1 MEEKPLPLWDKNFTI
16 ITVGSLISILGS
28 AVAGW
33 AMGLLAY
40 EKTGDSFAY
49 AVFMILYHLP
59 RILLPLLIGP
69 YLDRFSRR
77 KVIYTLDFVSAGIYT
92 VLFFILYNN
101 WFNYYAFL
109 GVSMLIGSIDSVYF
123 VAYESLY
130 PNLIPRGNYRKAYS
144 VTSIL
149 YPLSAAI
156 MIPIGGIAYSIS
168 SKGIAFLFLFNAAT
182 FLIAAI
188 FETQIRLTE
197 TQVAEKGA
205 VHFRRL
211 VKDFREGFAY
221 LRREKGLLVI
231 TLYFFTCMFSYG
243 ITGVLVLPYF
253 RNMAPAS
260 LPALFS
266 TGVLYYSVISA
277 CNSAGRLSGGGIQYF
292 TRYPTEKK
300 YAIALFIYLAICV
313 FDGGYLLLPNTLWW
327 LMCLMNFLVGILA
340 VNSYNIRIAATQNYV
355 PDSIRGRF
363 NGVFQMC
370 NILGTILGQLLGGWI
385 GERVIDRAAFVTLG
399 GIHFQ
404 LTAPHVVL
412 LVNIF
417 NALCVLC
424 IMLPGR
430 KHVKKIYNV
439 PI

>member
-1 MEEKPLPLWDKNFTI
+1 MEERPLPLWNKNFTI

-59 RILLPLLIGP
+59 RILLPLFIGP
-69 YLDRFSRR
+69 FLDRFSRR
-77 KVIYTLDFVSAGIYT
+77 KIIYTLDFVSAGIYT

-109 GVSMLIGSIDSVYF
+109 GVSMLIGSIDSVYT

-144 VTSIL
+144 ISSLL
-149 YPLSAAI
+149 YPLSAAV
-156 MIPIGGIAYSIS
+156 MIPIGGIAYSVS
-168 SKGIAFLFLFNAAT
+168 NKGIAFLFLFNAVT
-182 FLIAAI
+182 FLTAAI
-188 FETQIRLTE
+188 FETQIRLKE
-197 TQVAEKGA
+197 TQVSGKGF
-205 VHFRRL
+205 VSVRRL
-211 VKDFREGFAY
+211 AQDFKEGIAY
-221 LRREKGLLVI
+221 IRREKGLLII
-231 TLYFFTCMFSYG
+231 TLYFFTTMFGYG
-243 ITGVLVLPYF
+243 ITGVLTMPYF
-253 RNMAPAS
+253 RNMAPES

-266 TGVLYYSVISA
+266 TGVLFYSVVSA
-277 CNSAGRLSGGGIQYF
+277 CNSIGRLSGGGIQYF
-292 TRYPTEKK
+292 TRYPTDKK
-300 YAIALFIYLAICV
+300 YTIAVFVYLTICI
-313 FDGGYLLLPNTLWW
+313 FDGGYLLLPNSLWW
-327 LMCLMNFLVGILA
+327 LMCISHFLVGILA
-340 VNSYNIRIAATQNYV
+340 VNSYNIRIAATQSYV
-355 PDSIRGRF
+355 PDAIRGRF
-363 NGVFQMC
+363 NGVFQMF
-370 NILGTILGQLLGGWI
+370 NVLGTILGQLLGGWI
-385 GERVIDRAAFVTLG
+385 GDLVIDREAFVTLG
-399 GIHFQ
+399 GASFQ
-404 LTAPHVVL
+404 ITAPHVIL

-417 NALCVLC
+417 NVLCVLL

>member
-16 ITVGSLISILGS
+16 ITIGSLISILGS

-59 RILLPLLIGP
+59 RILFPLFIGP
-69 YLDRFSRR
+69 FLDRFSRR
-77 KVIYTLDFVSAGIYT
+77 RVIYALDFLSAGIYT
-92 VLFFILYNN
+92 VLFIILYNG

-109 GVSMLIGSIDSVYF
+109 CVSMLIGSIDSVYT

-144 VTSIL
+144 ISSLL

-156 MIPIGGIAYSIS
+156 MIPIGGIAYSVS
-168 SKGIAFLFLFNAAT
+168 NKGIAFLFLFNAAT
-182 FLIAAI
+182 FLLAAI
-188 FETQIRLTE
+188 FETQIRLRE
-197 TQVAEKGA
+197 SQIAKKGA
-205 VHFRRL
+205 VTLRQL
-211 VKDFREGFAY
+211 GQDFREGIEY
-221 LRREKGLLVI
+221 IRREKGLFVI
-231 TLYFFTCMFSYG
+231 TLYFFTTMFSYG
-243 ITGVLVLPYF
+243 VSGVLILPYF
-253 RNMAPAS
+253 RNMAPET

-266 TGVLYYSVISA
+266 TGVLFYSVVSA
-277 CNSAGRLSGGGIQYF
+277 FNSFGRLSGGGIQYF
-292 TRYPTEKK
+292 TRYPTDRK
-300 YAIALFIYLAICV
+300 YAIALFVYLTICV
-313 FDGGYLLLPNTLWW
+313 FDGTYLLLPNRLWP
-327 LMCLMNFLVGILA
+327 LMCVSNFLVGILA
-340 VNSYNIRIAATQNYV
+340 VNSFNIRVAATQNYV

-370 NILGTILGQLLGGWI
+370 NVLGTVLGQLLGGWI
-385 GERVIDRAAFVTLG
+385 GTRIIDRAAYLSLG
-399 GIHFQ
+399 GTSFPI
-404 LTAPHVVL
+404 TAPHVVL
-412 LVNIF
+412 LINVL
-417 NALCVLC
+417 NAICVLL
-424 IMLPGR
+424 IMVPGR